1 MLALGGVAGPALI
14 AVVVLVAASLRPD
27 YSHVAQF
34 ISELGATG
42 TPNAALMNY
51 GGFVPGGLLL
61 AVFAL
66 ALARA
71 LPRSRLTI
79 VSAAL
84 VAAFGCG
91 VATSGVVSCDPGCP
105 QTGGSLQNLI
115 HDRIAPLSFLCLIV
129 AAGMLGTRFRSLPG
143 WRALGA
149 YSLVTSAVGL
159 GLLIALAGSLETRVW
174 TGLWQRLLVATLFL
188 WCAIVG
194 HRLFGASSDE
204 PGAG

>member
-1 MLALGGVAGPALI
+1 MLALGGIAAPALF
-14 AVVVLVAASLRPD
+14 AGVVLVAASLRPD
-27 YSHVAQF
+27 YSHVAQL

-42 TPNAALMNY
+42 TPHAALMNY
-51 GGFVPGGLLL
+51 GGFVPGGILL
-61 AVFAL
+61 VGFSV
-66 ALARA
+66 ALARV
-71 LPRSRLTI
+71 LPRSRVSI
-79 VSAAL
+79 VSASL

-105 QTGGSLQNLI
+105 QTGGSLENLI

-129 AAGMLGTRFRSLPG
+129 AAGMLGVRFRSLPG
-143 WRALGA
+143 WRPLGA
-149 YSLVTSAVGL
+149 YSLVTSAVAL

-194 HRLFGASSDE
+194 HRVFGASSED